1 MTTRKGHEGYTA
13 RHKIGGVSAYLCYL
27 KAGLA
32 SIALIGVGGCNIAS
46 TDDAANDQAASEPAQ
61 EVPAPAANE
70 AAPPPPVAPIGNEA
84 EPIDAL
90 AVVMARVIAEPRV
103 PPLDTCRK
111 TGSFPEFRKRFETAV
126 AERDFA
132 LLEPLI
138 DYDIETD
145 FGGGEGMK
153 NFADSW
159 RGSSWETSKLWDQ
172 LDAIVALG
180 CGGNAGGGYYAMPR
194 MFVVD
199 LGDVDPFAA
208 RVALGEAVPLR
219 ARPSQGADV
228 IALLDWTVVTAV
240 TPQGGE
246 SDASRWTEVTA
257 ADGTKGF
264 VKSDQLRS
272 PIDYRA
278 VFQPRKGGWKMTAF
292 IAGY

>member
-1 MTTRKGHEGYTA
+1 MTVRKGHGFIM
-13 RHKIGGVSAYLCYL
+13 KSVNSMSP
-27 KAGLA
+27 LA
-32 SIALIGVGGCNIAS
+32 VLAALITSGCNIAS
-46 TDDAANDQAASEPAQ
+46 TNDAAAHNQTAAEPAREAPPQ
-61 EVPAPAANE
+61 PGNEVA
-70 AAPPPPVAPIGNEA
+70 PPPVASTGNETA
-84 EPIDAL
+84 PIDASP
-90 AVVMARVIAEPRV
+90 AVMARVIAEPRV
-103 PPLDTCRK
+103 PPIDTCRK

-145 FGGGEGMK
+145 FGGSEGMK
-153 NFADSW
+153 SFANSW
-159 RGSSWETSKLWDQ
+159 RGSSWKTSKLWDQ
-172 LDAIVALG
+172 LDQIVALG

-199 LGDVDPFAA
+199 VGNVDLFAA

-219 ARPSQGADV
+219 ARPAEGADI
-228 IALLDWTVVTAV
+228 IALLDWALVSATKPGANGE
-240 TPQGGE
+240 TP
-246 SDASRWTEVTA
+246 RWTEVTA

-292 IAGY
+292 IAGD